1 MLCACVCVRVSLS
14 LSLSPRER
22 EEATLIYKHTQSL
35 RGCALLHAIHVY
47 TRATALSDG
56 VLMVSGAVCSMVEGN
71 ELSALPSLSSLE
83 EGDVEIER
91 VFLFQSFY
99 IFDFVAFWGA
109 IFCCEY
115 TAFEHDSWSVWCV
128 GLVEFSVIEI
138 ICLMGDVCEK
148 ERYVSVV
155 NVAVG
160 VGGALEVKSR

>member
-14 LSLSPRER
+14 LSLPER

-109 IFCCEY
+109 I
-115 TAFEHDSWSVWCV
+115 CV
-128 GLVEFSVIEI
+128 VSTLRLSVIH
-138 ICLMGDVCEK
+138 GVFGASDW
-148 ERYVSVV
+148 V
-155 NVAVG
+155 NLV
-160 VGGALEVKSR
+160 